1 MRVHDELG
9 EKTGSAAFNVLED
22 PFDGDFDDGQEARPG
37 VDLRWVGAVALA
49 GGVETVNGAANMLPL
64 RYFHTIGEDF
74 YSQWVI
80 GNFLSI
86 GIQFRW
92 GRIVC

>member
-1 MRVHDELG
+1 MRVHDELR
-9 EKTGSAAFNVLED
+9 EKPGSAAFDVLED

-37 VDLRWVGAVALA
+37 VDLRWVRAVALA
-49 GGVETVNGAANMLPL
+49 GGVETVDGTANMLPL

-74 YSQWVI
+74 YCQWII

>member
-9 EKTGSAAFNVLED
+9 QKTGSAAFNVLED
-22 PFDGDFDDGQEARPG
+22 PFDRNFDYGQEARPG
-37 VDLRWVGAVALA
+37 VDLRWVGAVALT
-49 GGVETVNGAANMLPL
+49 GGVETVDSAANVFPL
-64 RYFHTIGEDF
+64 RYFYTIGEDF

-86 GIQFRW
+86 GIQFCW
-92 GRIVC
+92 GGIVC